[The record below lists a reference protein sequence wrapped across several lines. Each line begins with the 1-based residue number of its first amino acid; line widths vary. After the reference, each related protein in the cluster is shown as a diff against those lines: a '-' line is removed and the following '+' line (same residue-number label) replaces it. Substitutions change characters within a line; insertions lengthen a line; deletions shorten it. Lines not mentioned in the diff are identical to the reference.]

1 MSQLGAVLLVLF
13 RRHIRAGVVTVAA
26 LALSLSALLA
36 TPVAAGASV
45 GSDKA
50 QISALTHQI
59 EVQGEHVQAL
69 VTRSNAL
76 EAHVGELDQKI
87 AHNQVALDADQRA
100 EAAATA
106 TLRTTAIRA
115 YVTGGGISDMTIF
128 TDTSDI
134 STALEQTHYLGA
146 VNDKFTRQLGTL
158 LQAQSDTKAAQSAL
172 QSDRDAAH
180 SALAQLTK
188 ARTAATSAITAEERT
203 LTHVEGNLSTLLAAA
218 TAAHEKEKAAAEHA
232 LATAVHAPQP
242 QASLPTP
249 ALVTPAPTSSSSP
262 TSTPG
267 PTDPPS
273 VPTVPAP
280 SLGTYANPLR
290 AAVGLS
296 PERIDQGVDYA
307 GFGPIYAIGDG
318 VVLST
323 VGGGWPNGTFI
334 AYQLTDGPARGLVVY
349 AAEDIQP
356 TVNVGDRVNSNTVL
370 GQMFAGSNGIETGW
384 ANGSR
389 LPDTMAR
396 DSGQFNGDN
405 STAFGANFSQLL
417 QSLGAPGGIM
427 SGSPSG
433 SLPSG
438 WPQW

>member
-13 RRHIRAGVVTVAA
+13 RRHIRVGVLIFVA
-26 LALSLSALLA
+26 LAVSLSAVLA
-36 TPVAAGASV
+36 TPVAAGATV

-50 QISALTHQI
+50 QISVLAHQI
-59 EVQGEHVQAL
+59 EVQGEHVQSL
-69 VTRSNAL
+69 VARSNAV

-87 AHNQVALDADQRA
+87 ADNQVVLDADQRA

-158 LQAQSDTKAAQSAL
+158 LQARDNTKAAQSTL

-180 SALAQLTK
+180 SALAQLTS

-203 LTHVEGNLSTLLAAA
+203 LTHVQGNLSTLLAAA
-218 TAAHEKEKAAAEHA
+218 TAAHEKEEAAAERV
-232 LATAVHAPQP
+232 LATAAHVPQP
-242 QASLPTP
+242 QARVPTP
-249 ALVTPAPTSSSSP
+249 AFVTPAPTSSSSP
-262 TSTPG
+262 STPA
-267 PTDPPS
+267 PSDPPS

-290 AAVGLS
+290 GAVGLS
-296 PERIDQGVDYA
+296 PERIDQGVDYT

-318 VVLST
+318 VVLNT

-334 AYQLTDGPARGLVVY
+334 AYQLTDGPR
-349 AAEDIQP
+349 AAWSCTRP
-356 TVNVGDRVNSNTVL
+356 RT
-370 GQMFAGSNGIETGW
+370 F
-384 ANGSR
+384 SR
-389 LPDTMAR
+389 R
-396 DSGQFNGDN
+396 
-405 STAFGANFSQLL
+405 
-417 QSLGAPGGIM
+417 
-427 SGSPSG
+427 
-433 SLPSG
+433 
-438 WPQW
+438 